1 VFYDVMS
8 TSNQQSI
15 KVGSWFSGPDRV
27 KAPVRTARL
36 LRTRQD
42 EERVRSGRIAI
53 VSSLFLALVA
63 AALVVGGHAVIDPLL
78 QSAVETREANGSGD
92 VVYAMPDGIFCRR
105 VSVDNVTAEIS
116 GGGVERCPSGIA
128 RDHPRAA
135 APRNFDWGGRH

>member
-1 VFYDVMS
+1 VS
-8 TSNQQSI
+8 
-15 KVGSWFSGPDRV
+15 SWFSMPDRV
-27 KAPVRTARL
+27 RAPIRSTRL

-78 QSAVETREANGSGD
+78 QTAFETREVNGSGD

-105 VSVDNVTAEIS
+105 MSVDNRTGEVS

-128 RDHPRAA
+128 RDHPRVA